1 MIAKILSNF
10 FSLDNADVNAYFISG
25 NDACWKNGESAI
37 SDIRLLWTYKLAAGM
52 EAKIGMKENAS
63 LYNARASQ
71 RLPGKIKVEYRN
83 SGGQWNMQIN
93 VPKTI
98 SDSFI

>member
-1 MIAKILSNF
+1 
-10 FSLDNADVNAYFISG
+10 
-25 NDACWKNGESAI
+25 
-37 SDIRLLWTYKLAAGM
+37 M

-63 LYNARASQ
+63 LYNARAAQ